1 MLGIHRY
8 SRNGDS
14 DYLETLALS
23 VDVSRSQR
31 VDFSSTMQVHR
42 SALEE
47 RLELEGSGTLE
58 GSSMLRVP
66 NVPVAA
72 AGATGVR
79 EVDTENATTANTS
92 ISINV
97 TSTSINVGVVAG
109 LAAGVSAPGGE
120 NEGEDDGSQSSRS
133 RRSRDFQLV

>member
-23 VDVSRSQR
+23 VDVSQSQR
-31 VDFSSTMQVHR
+31 LDFSSTMQVHR
-42 SALEE
+42 SALEQ
-47 RLELEGSGTLE
+47 RLEVEGSGTLE
-58 GSSMLRVP
+58 GSSMLRLP
-66 NVPVAA
+66 NVPIAA
-72 AGATGVR
+72 AGAMGVR

-97 TSTSINVGVVAG
+97 TSTLINVGDVAG
-109 LAAGVSAPGGE
+109 LPAGVSAAGGD
-120 NEGEDDGSQSSRS
+120 NDGEDGGSQSSRS

>member
-1 MLGIHRY
+1 VLGIHRY

-66 NVPVAA
+66 NVPVAT

-79 EVDTENATTANTS
+79 DVDTENATTANTS

>member
-1 MLGIHRY
+1 
-8 SRNGDS
+8 
-14 DYLETLALS
+14 
-23 VDVSRSQR
+23 
-31 VDFSSTMQVHR
+31 MQVHR

-66 NVPVAA
+66 NVPVAT

>member
-1 MLGIHRY
+1 
-8 SRNGDS
+8 
-14 DYLETLALS
+14 
-23 VDVSRSQR
+23 
-31 VDFSSTMQVHR
+31 MQVHR

-47 RLELEGSGTLE
+47 RLELEGRGTLE

-66 NVPVAA
+66 NVPIAA
-72 AGATGVR
+72 AGAMGVR

-97 TSTSINVGVVAG
+97 TSTLMNVGVAAG
-109 LAAGVSAPGGE
+109 LEAGVSAPGGE

>member
-1 MLGIHRY
+1 MLGIDRY

-23 VDVSRSQR
+23 VDVSQSQR
-31 VDFSSTMQVHR
+31 LDFSSTMQVHR

-47 RLELEGSGTLE
+47 RLELEGRGTLE

-66 NVPVAA
+66 NVPIAA
-72 AGATGVR
+72 AGAMGVR

-97 TSTSINVGVVAG
+97 TSTLMNVGVAAG
-109 LAAGVSAPGGE
+109 LEAGVSAPGGE